1 MLADAMATFILATT
15 MIQSPEPLPVSFEEY
30 ACMVEAIHFE
40 SQGESLEGKRGVA
53 NTILKRM
60 RMKRYPDTIC
70 GVIYQPDQFESFEN
84 GQPRV
89 VLKNPDDERVFR
101 DATLVALE
109 AVQGRLKDNT
119 GNADHF
125 YAHKKTYPDWADAA
139 ISMKVIQNHTF
150 ANLYN

>member
-1 MLADAMATFILATT
+1 MLADAVATFILASTL
-15 MIQSPEPLPVSFEEY
+15 IQSPEPLPVPFQEY

-40 SQGESLEGKRGVA
+40 SQGEGIVGKKAVA
-53 NTILKRM
+53 NTILKRV

-70 GVIYQPDQFESFEN
+70 GVVYDPEQISSFN
-84 GQPRV
+84 DGQPRV

-101 DATLVALE
+101 DATLIALE
-109 AVQGRLKDNT
+109 AVHGRLKDNT

-125 YAHKKTYPDWADAA
+125 YAHDKTYPDWADAA
-139 ISMKVIQNHTF
+139 ISITVIENHTF